1 MAATE
6 QPNPSPLA
14 RLAPLL
20 VLAVTFLAYA
30 GVSSFEFVYDDEAQI
45 VHDSFVQQ
53 WHFVPAYFT
62 SHVWQWIYPH
72 VAGNY
77 YRPVFL
83 IWLLLNFKLFGLHAA
98 GWHLAVV
105 ALHLVVTW
113 QVYRLALRLLGNQPA
128 ALVAALLFGLHP
140 AHIEA
145 VAWVSGVTEPLGAV
159 FILASLLSWIRFRDT
174 ARSGDF
180 VLSLMWFCLALL
192 TKEPA
197 ILVPVLLFSYDML
210 LTRDSQDGSRLRAMD
225 ALRPLLAFFLVI
237 AGYIAA
243 RVNALHAF
251 SSRVTDVSLA
261 QNLLTI
267 PSLLLFY
274 ARLLF
279 WPVGLSAFY
288 DTHYVLTIGDAIA
301 PLIVCV
307 IVADGLFYALSRARS
322 RGAWFAAI
330 LLLLPLAPLMKLD
343 VFFRGEIAHDRY
355 LYLPSVGF
363 ALLLALVFDRFYAV
377 ESRRKIVIYGAVAV
391 AIFFFSATMWQSL
404 YWANDLVL
412 YARGVAIAP
421 DNLIVRNDLA
431 NELMKRGHRDTAL
444 QQYRDV
450 LRRDPSFWL
459 ARYNLGYAEYTA
471 GDCAAASRDLDI
483 AARQNALDAETF
495 FYLGDCRFR
504 LGDRQQGAEL
514 MRRGIELDPRLPN
527 FRAKLADDLAA
538 TGDPQK
544 LREALELYRAEATA
558 NPAHPTA
565 AARAAELSAKLGNG
579 R

>member
-1 MAATE
+1 MPE
-6 QPNPSPLA
+6 RPNPSALV

-20 VLAVTFLAYA
+20 VLAATFLAYA
-30 GVSSFEFVYDDEAQI
+30 GVSSFGFVYDDEAQI
-45 VHDSFVQQ
+45 VHDSFVQH

-83 IWLLLNFKLFGLHAA
+83 LWLLLNFKIFGLHAG
-98 GWHLAVV
+98 GWHLAVL

-113 QVYRLALRLLGNQPA
+113 QVYRLALRLLGKQSA

-140 AHIEA
+140 VHLEA
-145 VAWVSGVTEPLGAV
+145 VAWISGVTEPLGAA
-159 FILASLLSWIRFRDT
+159 FMLASLLSWIRYREDCRRRDF
-174 ARSGDF
+174 AW
-180 VLSLMWFCLALL
+180 SLAWFALALL
-192 TKEPA
+192 SKETA
-197 ILVPVLLFSYDML
+197 ILVPVLLFAY
-210 LTRDSQDGSRLRAMD
+210 D
-225 ALRPLLAFFLVI
+225 ALLARDPQTGLRTRVSRSLASLAPFPLV
-237 AGYIAA
+237 AA
-243 RVNALHAF
+243 LYVVARLHALHAF
-251 SSRVTDVSLA
+251 SSRVTAVSLA

-267 PSLLLFY
+267 PSLLAFY
-274 ARLLF
+274 ARLLV
-279 WPVGLSAFY
+279 WPFGLSAFY
-288 DTHYVLTIGDAIA
+288 DTRYVSTMGEAWLPLLLCIA
-301 PLIVCV
+301 
-307 IVADGLFYALSRARS
+307 AAAGAAYALYRTRS
-322 RGAWFAAI
+322 RTAAFALV

-343 VFFRGEIAHDRY
+343 IFFRGEIAHDRY

-363 ALLLALVFDRFYAV
+363 ALLIGLLFRAAEQWLDS
-377 ESRRKIVIYGAVAV
+377 SRRRLVLAGAAAVAV
-391 AIFFFSATMWQSL
+391 LFFAATLWQSL
-404 YWANDLVL
+404 YWANNLVL

-431 NELMKRGHRDTAL
+431 NELMQRGNRDLAMA
-444 QQYRDV
+444 QYRDV

-459 ARYNLGYAEYTA
+459 ARYNLGYAEYSA
-471 GDCAAASRDLDI
+471 GDCDAAVRDLGL

-504 LGDRQQGAEL
+504 LGDRQDGIVL

-527 FRAKLADDLAA
+527 FRARLADDLAT
-538 TGDPQK
+538 TGEERD
-544 LREALELYRAEATA
+544 LREALDFYRAEAAA

-565 AARAAELSAKLGNG
+565 AARAAELAARLGNG